1 MVRNI
6 TGKAN
11 EVEVLME
18 AVVGKD
24 SETSDD
30 MLTRIEEARKA
41 NWEKC
46 WKLMVFKDL
55 HGYPMWES
63 QLHDVLEPHFAAL
76 KSCS

>member
-1 MVRNI
+1 
-6 TGKAN
+6 
-11 EVEVLME
+11 
-18 AVVGKD
+18 
-24 SETSDD
+24 

-76 KSCS
+76 KSIFVHYCGARSKAPSRSRLQRSSAFRR

>member
-24 SETSDD
+24 
-30 MLTRIEEARKA
+30 LAA
-41 NWEKC
+41 
-46 WKLMVFKDL
+46 DL
-55 HGYPMWES
+55 RGRN
-63 QLHDVLEPHFAAL
+63 
-76 KSCS
+76 

>member
-41 NWEKC
+41 NKRG
-46 WKLMVFKDL
+46 K
-55 HGYPMWES
+55 S
-63 QLHDVLEPHFAAL
+63 Q
-76 KSCS
+76 SRW